1 MDADVLRSLSMN
13 LWQQS
18 PRSHPAFSENDVLK
32 ELVHDIH
39 EIYLTFVEAVEQPL
53 MRTDFQDNVVLISLI
68 SFV

>member
-39 EIYLTFVEAVEQPL
+39 EIYLTFVEAVEQL
-53 MRTDFQDNVVLISLI
+53 
-68 SFV
+68 